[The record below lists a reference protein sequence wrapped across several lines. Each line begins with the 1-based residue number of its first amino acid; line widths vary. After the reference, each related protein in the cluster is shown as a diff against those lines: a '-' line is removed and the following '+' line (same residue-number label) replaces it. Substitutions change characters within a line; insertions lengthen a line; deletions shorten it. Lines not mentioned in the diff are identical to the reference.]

1 MAWIVFKY
9 LVEFNLVQ
17 NNSAFWTTL
26 NHWTDLRST
35 KGMNRAPELLQQ
47 KCSSLASTVQ
57 LEKQQKL
64 VEVSAAANRLWQT
77 TNKSVSLRKTASS
90 CVSWTP
96 SGAKPLGFSEE
107 RVRRPFCSECCN
119 KLVEK
124 KQHKVSN
131 CSQDLF
137 QRPSCPANSPKPNT
151 RSADLTVT

>member
-1 MAWIVFKY
+1 MAWIAFTY

-17 NNSAFWTTL
+17 NNSAFWTNL
-26 NHWTDLRST
+26 NHWTDLKST

-57 LEKQQKL
+57 LEKQQKP
-64 VEVSAAANRLWQT
+64 VEVSAAADRLWQT
-77 TNKSVSLRKTASS
+77 TNKSISLGKTTSF
-90 CVSWTP
+90 CVFWTP
-96 SGAKPLGFSEE
+96 SGAKPLGFSEKQG
-107 RVRRPFCSECCN
+107 RCN

-137 QRPSCPANSPKPNT
+137 QRPGCPANSLKPNT
-151 RSADLTVT
+151 CPADLTDT